1 MIVLPAI
8 DILNG
13 QVVQL
18 VGGVPGT
25 EQIKLPDPLAAA
37 KQWEREGAEML
48 HIIDLD
54 AALVRGN
61 NTQLIRKIV
70 QQSGIPVQVG
80 GGIRSREVAN
90 YFLDNG
96 AARVIVGTKAIK
108 DPDWLESLAR
118 AYPAQ
123 IVLALDIKNGHVQVK
138 GWQEASPVSL
148 SDMFD
153 RIRSI
158 PLAGVLYTNVD
169 VEGQG
174 KGIDENAVR
183 SFVAACPHMV
193 IASGG
198 ITDQNDLD
206 RLDSIGVPEAVVG
219 LALYTGKLNSNQ
231 LWRRSG

>member
-1 MIVLPAI
+1 MIILPAI
-8 DILNG
+8 DILDG

-37 KQWEREGAEML
+37 KQWEKEGAEML

-61 NTQLIRKIV
+61 NVQLIRKII
-70 QQSGIPVQVG
+70 QRSDIPVQVG

-90 YFLDNG
+90 YYLDSG

-108 DPDWLESLAR
+108 DPQWLESLAR

-123 IVLALDIKNGHVQVK
+123 IVLALDVKHGHVQVK

-153 RIRSI
+153 RIRST

-174 KGIDENAVR
+174 KGIDESAVR

-198 ITDQNDLD
+198 ITGQDDID
-206 RLDSIGVPEAVVG
+206 KLDSMGVPEAVVG

-231 LWRRSG
+231 LWRRSV